1 MSQQTIN
8 VGAAPNDGTG
18 TPLRTAFQYCN
29 SNFSELYTATGPSG
43 NNITVPGNASITGD
57 LTVDTSTLKV
67 DSANDRVGVG
77 TASPTSILHVQKSQ
91 DAETTLVV
99 NNTNS
104 GTNVGARFDLQ
115 SNAANYLTLESYG
128 QNASGTIF
136 GINKA
141 KLNVVFENALTANSS
156 GLAIGTLSTNPLYL
170 CTNNTLRATLD
181 SSGNLGLGTAPQAW
195 DGNFKA
201 MELGYPNFIA
211 GNAGAYRVDVGV
223 NGYFSGAGYKYAA
236 TGVAASYYSQS
247 SGAHRW
253 YNAASGTA
261 GNAITFTQAMTL
273 DASGNL
279 SIGAT
284 SVANQERLNL
294 TSSRNVYVGR
304 FFNSAS
310 SGGNYGFL
318 INYSAAAPN
327 NASNEFLAC
336 SDNAASRLFL
346 YSNGGIANYQSN
358 DSNLSDERTK
368 TDIKP
373 LASYWNKIK
382 ALEVVTFKYKDQTHS
397 DNNIGLIAQQVEA
410 VAPELVDVDG
420 FGNTPAD
427 GVPFKT
433 IYTTDLYHGA
443 IKALQEAMTRI
454 EALEA
459 KLA

>member
-1 MSQQTIN
+1 MADTKITALTAITTVDPAVDVFPIVDVSDTTMAASGTTKKITSNQLL
-8 VGAAPNDGTG
+8 GAGG
-18 TPLRTAFQYCN
+18 
-29 SNFSELYTATGPSG
+29 TATL
-43 NNITVPGNASITGD
+43 ASATITGD
-57 LTVDTSTLKV
+57 LTVATSSLKV
-67 DSANDRVGVG
+67 TGGNTGFGTTSPLGKIDVRGTAYFNGTGASGGASQLIAAFGASGGSNFGQIINTGSTWSLGYGASYSSVG
-77 TASPTSILHVQKSQ
+77 TSAVTW
-91 DAETTLVV
+91 
-99 NNTNS
+99 
-104 GTNVGARFDLQ
+104 
-115 SNAANYLTLESYG
+115 
-128 QNASGTIF
+128 
-136 GINKA
+136 
-141 KLNVVFENALTANSS
+141 
-156 GLAIGTLSTNPLYL
+156 
-170 CTNNTLRATLD
+170 D
-181 SSGNLGLGTAPQAW
+181 SSGNLGLGVTPQAW

-211 GNAGAYRVDVGV
+211 GNAGAYRIDVGV

-253 YNAASGTA
+253 YNAPSGTA

-397 DNNIGLIAQQVEA
+397 DNNIGLITQQVEA